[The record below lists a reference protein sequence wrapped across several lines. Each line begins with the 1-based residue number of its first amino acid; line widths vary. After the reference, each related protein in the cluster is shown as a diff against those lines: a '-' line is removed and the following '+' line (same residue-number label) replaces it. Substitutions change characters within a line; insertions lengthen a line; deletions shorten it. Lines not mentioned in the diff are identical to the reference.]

1 MKEKKLP
8 NAADFPSIKILDI
21 PYFGGTLA
29 DALRIS
35 VAHARE
41 RRPLAVFTPGAVI
54 AARAAREDGLLALL
68 KRGDLILADGY
79 GCRLAARL
87 SGGTPPERI
96 AGIDFAEALLGEVG
110 TLPLRVFLYGGKAGV
125 AERAAA
131 RLRVRYPE
139 LILAAEN
146 GFGDDPWRRIS
157 RFSPHIV
164 CVCLGAERQEA
175 WILKH
180 IESIGGVMI
189 GLGGSLDVW
198 AGDVKR
204 APRLIQRVGLEWAYR
219 TIREPRRLSR
229 LFPLPAYF
237 WKCLSSRRS
246 SNCQKKE

>member
-1 MKEKKLP
+1 MKEKNTP
-8 NAADFPSIKILDI
+8 AAADFPQTEILGI

-35 VAHARE
+35 VACAKE
-41 RRPLAVFTPGAVI
+41 RRPLAVFTPGATV
-54 AARAAREDGLLALL
+54 AARAARDAELLALL
-68 KRGDLILADGY
+68 KRADMLLADGY

-87 SGGTPPERI
+87 SGRTPPARI
-96 AGIDFAEALLGEVG
+96 AGIDFAESLLEDAGR
-110 TLPLRVFLYGGKAGV
+110 LSLRVFLYGGRTGV

-131 RLRVRYPE
+131 RLRARYPG
-139 LILAAEN
+139 LILASED
-146 GFGDDPWRRIS
+146 GFGEDPWRRIS
-157 RFSPHIV
+157 RFSPHIA
-164 CVCLGAERQEA
+164 CVCLGAGKQEA

-180 IESIGGVMI
+180 LDEIGGVMI

-219 TIREPRRLSR
+219 TLREPRRIPR

-237 WKCLSSRRS
+237 WKCFLSRPS